1 MFRRKRMVQLLA
13 GLLLPL
19 ALIAGA
25 CSSDSDDKTDGDASN
40 GEGGSSQPFEL
51 VTSST
56 PAMLTALDKAMSN
69 NEPIVVTLWRPH
81 WAYSKYDIRDLED
94 PENLMGGA
102 EEIHAIGRMGFSD
115 DFPEVAKAIKDFSLD
130 DDQLASLENDI
141 FGDDPENPDTDGG
154 VDKWMAENA
163 DFVDAMLAEEGS
175 GSISI
180 AFIPWDEDIAV
191 TYLWQKVLENKGYDV
206 SVEQLDVAPVFQG
219 IADGN
224 VDLFFDTWLP
234 VTHEDYWSQYGD
246 DIEDLGIWYDNA
258 KLTIAVPDYM
268 DITSLDQLASIG
280 DQIDHEII
288 GIEPGAGLTRVTKE
302 EMMPGYGLD

>member
-1 MFRRKRMVQLLA
+1 MFRHRRTLKLLA

-19 ALIAGA
+19 ALVAAA
-25 CSSDSDDKTDGDASN
+25 CSSDSDDEADGNGASGG
-40 GEGGSSQPFEL
+40 GEAFEL

-69 NEPIVVTLWRPH
+69 NDPIVVTLWRPH
-81 WAYSKYDIRDLED
+81 WAYSKYDIRDLDD
-94 PENLMGGA
+94 PKGLMGGA
-102 EEIHAIGRMGFSD
+102 EEIHAIARKGFSD
-115 DFPEVAKAIKDFSLD
+115 DFPEVAKAIADFVLD

-154 VDKWMAENA
+154 VDRWIADNA
-163 DFVDAMLAEEGS
+163 DFVDAMIAEEGS

-180 AFIPWDEDIAV
+180 AYIPWDEDIAV
-191 TYLWQKVLENKGYDV
+191 TYLWQKVLEAKGYDV
-206 SVEQLDVAPVFQG
+206 TIEQLDVAPVFQG

-234 VTHEDYWSQYGD
+234 VTHEDYWAEFGE
-246 DIEDLGIWYDNA
+246 DIEDLGVWYDNA

-268 DITSLDQLASIG
+268 DITSLDELGSIG
-280 DQIDHEII
+280 GQIDNQII

>member
-1 MFRRKRMVQLLA
+1 MFRRKRSLQLLV

-19 ALIAGA
+19 ALVAGA
-25 CSSDSDDKTDGDASN
+25 CSSDSDDKADGN
-40 GEGGSSQPFEL
+40 GDGNGSSQPFEL

-69 NEPIVVTLWRPH
+69 NDPIVVTLWRPH

-94 PENLMGGA
+94 PKGLMGGA
-102 EEIHAIGRMGFSD
+102 EEIHAIARKGFSD
-115 DFPEVAKAIKDFSLD
+115 DFPTVAKAITDFSLD

-141 FGDDPENPDTDGG
+141 FGDDPANPDIEGG
-154 VDKWMAENA
+154 VAKWMTANE
-163 DFVDAMLAEEGS
+163 DFIASMLTESGS

-180 AFIPWDEDIAV
+180 AYIPWDEDIAV
-191 TYLWQKVLENKGYDV
+191 TYLWKKVLEDNGYEV
-206 SVEQLDVAPVFQG
+206 SVEQLDVAPTFQG

-234 VTHEDYWSQYGD
+234 VTHEDYWTQYGD

-268 DITSLDQLASIG
+268 DITSLDELGSIG